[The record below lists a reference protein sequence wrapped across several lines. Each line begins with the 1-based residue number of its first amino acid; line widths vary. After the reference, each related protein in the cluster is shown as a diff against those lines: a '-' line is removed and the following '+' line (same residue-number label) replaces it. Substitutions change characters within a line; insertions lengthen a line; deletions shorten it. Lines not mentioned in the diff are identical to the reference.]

1 MPVKR
6 GDKDPNKP
14 KRATSA
20 YFFYMAAEREN
31 AKKRGENISKVA
43 EFTKAVSEKWRN
55 LTDAQKKPFEAQAAK
70 DKERYQKE
78 MAGYVPPKG
87 MATSK
92 AAKRAAKD
100 PNKPKRAQSA
110 YFLFLA
116 DFRAKNKNKFQH
128 DGGHKDLIK
137 AAGQAW
143 NDMSDEEKVP
153 YQKKHEVEKAK
164 YDTAMANY
172 SAGGA
177 AKKAK
182 KAAPVES
189 EEDEDDEE
197 EEEEE
202 DESD

>member
-1 MPVKR
+1 M
-6 GDKDPNKP
+6 G
-14 KRATSA
+14 
-20 YFFYMAAEREN
+20 
-31 AKKRGENISKVA
+31 
-43 EFTKAVSEKWRN
+43 
-55 LTDAQKKPFEAQAAK
+55 L
-70 DKERYQKE
+70 
-78 MAGYVPPKG
+78 
-87 MATSK
+87 
-92 AAKRAAKD
+92 
-100 PNKPKRAQSA
+100 
-110 YFLFLA
+110 
-116 DFRAKNKNKFQH
+116 KNKFQH